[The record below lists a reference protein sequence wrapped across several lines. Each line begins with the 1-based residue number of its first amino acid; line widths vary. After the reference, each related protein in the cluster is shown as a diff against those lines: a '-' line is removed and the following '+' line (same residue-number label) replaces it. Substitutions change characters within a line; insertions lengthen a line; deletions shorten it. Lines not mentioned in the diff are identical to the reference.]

1 MAVGP
6 PENGAVPRLDMLLA
20 VSQEAR
26 AFAQLARLMWR
37 DISASTPERM
47 EDGDHL
53 VVLVH
58 GSMATAGA
66 WRPLRKRLSALGRTH
81 TATFSYGPTKGVA
94 EIANAIGD
102 LLRRLPGRVH
112 IHLVGHSLGGLAV
125 RWFVQ
130 ETRSDPR
137 VVQTIT
143 VAAPFR
149 GARGAFLMPGP
160 AGRDMRQGSVV
171 LSQLAKSAAEPGI
184 SNLSILGSADTAVS
198 TDSGFP
204 VGDRV
209 VVPNAAHNTL
219 LFHDEV
225 ATHVVN
231 RVARFEG
238 ASPTAA
244 AAAAIR

>member
-1 MAVGP
+1 MLLSREMAVGP
-6 PENGAVPRLDMLLA
+6 PVPRLDMLLA

-37 DISASTPERM
+37 DIPASTPERM
-47 EDGDHL
+47 DDGDQL

-66 WRPLRKRLSALGRTH
+66 WRPLRRRLEALGRTH
-81 TATFSYGPTKGVA
+81 TATFSYGPMNGVS
-94 EIANAIGD
+94 EIANSIGD
-102 LLRRLPGRVH
+102 LLRRLPGNVR

-171 LSQLAKSAAEPGI
+171 LGQLARSAHEPGI
-184 SNLSILGSADTAVS
+184 ANLSILGSADTAVS
-198 TDSGFP
+198 PDSFFP
-204 VGDRV
+204 LGDRV
-209 VVPNAAHNTL
+209 IVPNAAHNTL
-219 LFHDEV
+219 LFHDQV

-231 RVARFEG
+231 RVARESG
-238 ASPTAA
+238 VSAA
-244 AAAAIR
+244 AAAPIR